1 MRILIYNWKDIK
13 NHLVGGAEIIT
24 FEYARRLVKD
34 GHQVQWFSRT
44 QPGLTPHEIID
55 GVEIIRQ
62 GNSLTVYLRGWWFYR
77 QLKTKPDLVIDM
89 LNTIAW
95 QTPLYAKRQSKVV
108 QYINQLAKEVWHYEL
123 PWYFAIIGRLLE
135 PLQLISYHRT
145 AVVTYAAS
153 TKQDLIKW
161 GYQAAKIKLFE
172 LGLDHHRYQPGPK
185 SSDPLIIQ
193 VSRLVR
199 MKRPDLTI
207 RAFAA
212 IANEFPKAKLIIV
225 GQGPFRQA
233 LIKLIKELKLTNQV
247 EMPEKDLYYFSH
259 SPRDQKVA
267 LMQAAWFQVHPSVK
281 EGWGMVITE
290 AAACGT
296 PTIGTAVTGQVDA
309 IKDRVSGWLVSAN
322 PSIDELAAAMRQLLT
337 DSKLRQQLSRGA
349 IELAANYDWEK
360 SYRSFVTA
368 LSAASGLKLRTRR

>member
-13 NHLVGGAEIIT
+13 NRLVGGAEIIT
-24 FEYARRLVKD
+24 FEYARRLVLA

-44 QPGLTPHEIID
+44 QPGLIPHEIID

-77 QLKTKPDLVIDM
+77 KLAQKPDLVIDM

-123 PWYFAIIGRLLE
+123 PWYLAIIGRVLE
-135 PLQLISYHRT
+135 PLQLLSYHRT

-153 TKQDLIKW
+153 TKQDLINW
-161 GYQAAKIKLFE
+161 GYQASKIKLFQ
-172 LGLDHHRYQPGPK
+172 LGLDHDRYQPGQK
-185 SSDPLIIQ
+185 SADPLIIQ

-207 RAFAA
+207 RAFATLA
-212 IANEFPKAKLIIV
+212 TEFPKAKLVIV

-233 LIKLIKELKLTNQV
+233 LIKLVEELKLTGQI
-247 EMPEKDLYYFSH
+247 ELPEKDLYYFSH
-259 SPRDQKVA
+259 NPRDQKVA

-309 IKDRVSGWLVSAN
+309 IEDQVSGLLVSAN
-322 PSIDELAAAMRQLLT
+322 PSVEELAAAMRRLLT
-337 DSKLRQQLSRGA
+337 DTLLRQHLSQGA
-349 IELAANYDWEK
+349 IKRAATYSWDSSYQSFVSALIEASGIELQEK
-360 SYRSFVTA
+360 S
-368 LSAASGLKLRTRR
+368 